1 MKLNTLNAELNP
13 VCHLLALLKAHPIL
27 HVRRIRVK
35 ENNNVESGAKMEEE
49 ILDRKNCRRIQL
61 DLEELGTG
69 KEAEL
74 CIVLNDSS
82 ATHTY

>member
-1 MKLNTLNAELNP
+1 MKL
-13 VCHLLALLKAHPIL
+13 KQ
-27 HVRRIRVK
+27 
-35 ENNNVESGAKMEEE
+35 NNNEESGVLTKMEEE
-49 ILDRKNCRRIQL
+49 IPDRKKCRRLQL

-82 ATHTY
+82 ATHTHTNWYIKM